1 MADEHQILQECEEN
15 SDQKRCL
22 YLLSYSSTTEL
33 NIILRKL
40 KSELPYIR
48 SKSQEFALHT
58 IIYLALAMGLN
69 II

>member
-1 MADEHQILQECEEN
+1 MADEHRILQECEQN
-15 SDQKRCL
+15 SDQKGCL

-33 NIILRKL
+33 NIRL
-40 KSELPYIR
+40 
-48 SKSQEFALHT
+48 KSQEFALHT